1 MGGGSN
7 TPKTPAAKYP
17 VKVKGPVGKKIHH
30 ISVDRLRQFTNDK
43 EYYDDGILAYVLFSS
58 SSLSASECACDF
70 ACDQDNPMLDLLP
83 SSASLVHSR

>member
-7 TPKTPAAKYP
+7 TPKTPAARYP

-43 EYYDDGILAYVLFSS
+43 EYYDDGILAYV
-58 SSLSASECACDF
+58 
-70 ACDQDNPMLDLLP
+70 
-83 SSASLVHSR
+83 